1 MAGLKRLSLCNTQP
15 DDFFSGYG
23 NNVEVYGDISNVFN
37 HPGLEELYLTDCL
50 VGIEFG
56 KIKDNPSLKKLWM
69 GKISVKENFYVE
81 AYNGMVDVWYDDVSF
96 DEHKDFLTHFPNLE
110 ELNLDGNQLTDIGFV
125 SSLNQLKSLS
135 IYDNYVTDLTP
146 LNQVGHLK
154 YLDVRKNPVS
164 SVPGGDEGMVI
175 LQ

>member
-1 MAGLKRLSLCNTQP
+1 
-15 DDFFSGYG
+15 
-23 NNVEVYGDISNVFN
+23 
-37 HPGLEELYLTDCL
+37 
-50 VGIEFG
+50 
-56 KIKDNPSLKKLWM
+56 M

-96 DEHKDFLTHFPNLE
+96 DEYKDFLTHFPNLE